1 VFFPERKGT
10 LARYQAGIRTEARII
25 DATRELLGE
34 VGLDGTTLKAI
45 CDRAGVRAGSFY
57 NLFAT
62 KEDAVL
68 RVVKD
73 AIRAVDPHP
82 ARDAPDSL
90 HELVEAYIAFV
101 TGQPDVARVYLKIAI
116 SGATNGSLGD
126 SMKRHHHR
134 RVARFAAAIAREN
147 SGLDNGESEARAE
160 IVLAT
165 LSGLAFMWLLDPAF
179 DFAHRARLAVDVP
192 LVAR

>member
-1 VFFPERKGT
+1 

-45 CDRAGVRAGSFY
+45 CDRAEVRAGSFY
-57 NLFAT
+57 NLFES

-82 ARDAPDSL
+82 KRDAPDSL
-90 HELVEAYIAFV
+90 QELVEAYISFV
-101 TGQPDVARVYLKIAI
+101 SGQPDVARVYLKIAI

-134 RVARFAAAIAREN
+134 RVARFASAIAREN
-147 SGLDNGESEARAE
+147 PELTEAESEARAE

-165 LSGLAFMWLLDPAF
+165 LSGLAFMWMLEPEF
-179 DFAHRARLAVDVP
+179 DFEHRARLAVYAP
-192 LVAR
+192 LTSH

>member
-1 VFFPERKGT
+1 M
-10 LARYQAGIRTEARII
+10 ARYQAGIRTEARII

-57 NLFAT
+57 NLFDS

-82 ARDAPDSL
+82 AKDVPDSVD
-90 HELVEAYIAFV
+90 ELVEAYIAFI
-101 TGQPDVARVYLKIAI
+101 TGQPEVARVYLKIAI
-116 SGATNGSLGD
+116 SGATNGALAASV
-126 SMKRHHHR
+126 SRHHDR
-134 RVARFAAAIAREN
+134 RIARFSAAIEREN
-147 SGLDNGESEARAE
+147 PQLDGAEVTARAQI
-160 IVLAT
+160 IVAT
-165 LSGLAFMWLLDPAF
+165 LSGLAFMWMTHPGF
-179 DFAHRARLAVDVP
+179 DFAGRARLAVHGSKR
-192 LVAR
+192 VAS

>member
-1 VFFPERKGT
+1 M
-10 LARYQAGIRTEARII
+10 ARYQAGIRTEARIL

-34 VGLDGTTLKAI
+34 GGLDGTTLKAI

-57 NLFAT
+57 NLFES

-82 ARDAPDSL
+82 NKDEPDSVD
-90 HELVEAYIAFV
+90 ELVEAYISFV
-101 TGQPDVARVYLKIAI
+101 TGQSDVARVYLKIAI

-126 SMKRHHHR
+126 SVVRHHQR
-134 RVARFAAAIAREN
+134 RVARFSAAIARQHPE
-147 SGLDNGESEARAE
+147 LTADESVARAE
-160 IVLAT
+160 IILAT
-165 LSGLAFMWLLDPAF
+165 LSGLAFMWLIRPKI
-179 DFAHRARLAVDVP
+179 DFADRARLAASSS
-192 LVAR
+192 LIAG

>member
-1 VFFPERKGT
+1 M
-10 LARYQAGIRTEARII
+10 ARYQAGIRTEARII

-57 NLFAT
+57 NLFSS

-68 RVVKD
+68 QVVKE

-82 ARDAPDSL
+82 EGDAPDSL
-90 HELVEAYIAFV
+90 QELVEAYISFV
-101 TGQPDVARVYLKIAI
+101 SGQPDVARVYLKIAI

-126 SMKRHHHR
+126 SMKRHHHQ
-134 RVARFAAAIAREN
+134 RVARFASAIGREN
-147 SGLDNGESEARAE
+147 PGLTDDECVARAE

-165 LSGLAFMWLLDPAF
+165 LSGLAFMWMLEPNF
-179 DFAHRARLAVDVP
+179 DFEHRARLAVYAPVINH
-192 LVAR
+192 

>member
-1 VFFPERKGT
+1 M
-10 LARYQAGIRTEARII
+10 ARYQAGIRTEARII

-34 VGLDGTTLKAI
+34 AGLDGTTLKAI

-57 NLFAT
+57 NLFDS

-82 ARDAPDSL
+82 TGDAPDSL
-90 HELVEAYIAFV
+90 HELVEAYISFV

-147 SGLDNGESEARAE
+147 SVLDDAESEARAE

-179 DFAHRARLAVDVP
+179 DFAHRARLAVEAP
-192 LVAR
+192 LIAH

>member
-1 VFFPERKGT
+1 M
-10 LARYQAGIRTEARII
+10 ARYQAGIRTEARII
-25 DATRELLGE
+25 EATRELLGE

-57 NLFAT
+57 NLFES
-62 KEDAVL
+62 KEDAVM

-82 ARDAPDSL
+82 AKDVPDSFN
-90 HELVEAYIAFV
+90 ELVEAYISFI

-126 SMKRHHHR
+126 SVQRHHQR
-134 RVARFAAAIAREN
+134 RVARFSSAIAREHPE
-147 SGLDNGESEARAE
+147 LTQDEAIARAE
-160 IVLAT
+160 IILAT
-165 LSGLAFMWLLDPAF
+165 LSGLAFMWMIKPEL
-179 DFAHRARLAVDVP
+179 DFAGRARLAASST
-192 LVAR
+192 LVSG

>member
-1 VFFPERKGT
+1 M
-10 LARYQAGIRTEARII
+10 ARYQAGIRTEARII

-34 VGLDGTTLKAI
+34 AGLDGTTLKAI

-57 NLFAT
+57 NLFDS
-62 KEDAVL
+62 KEAAVL

-82 ARDAPDSL
+82 SGDAPDSL
-90 HELVEAYIAFV
+90 EELVEAYIAFV

-116 SGATNGSLGD
+116 SGATNGSLGG
-126 SMKRHHHR
+126 SMKRHHNR
-134 RVARFAAAIAREN
+134 RVARFSDAIGREN
-147 SGLDNGESEARAE
+147 PELAPSESEARAE

-165 LSGLAFMWLLDPAF
+165 LSGLAFMWMLDPTF
-179 DFAHRARLAVDVP
+179 DFAHRARLAVNAS
-192 LVAR
+192 LITH

>member
-1 VFFPERKGT
+1 M
-10 LARYQAGIRTEARII
+10 ARYQAGIRTEARII

-57 NLFAT
+57 NLFES

-82 ARDAPDSL
+82 AKDVPDSVE
-90 HELVEAYIAFV
+90 ELVEAYIAFV
-101 TGQPDVARVYLKIAI
+101 TGQPEVARVYLKIAI
-116 SGATNGSLGD
+116 SGATNGALAASVA
-126 SMKRHHHR
+126 RHHDR
-134 RVARFAAAIAREN
+134 RVSRFAAAIEREHPQ
-147 SGLDNGESEARAE
+147 LDGAQATAHAE
-160 IVLAT
+160 IILAT
-165 LSGLAFMWLLDPAF
+165 LSGLAFMWLTQPEF
-179 DFAHRARLAVDVP
+179 DFAGRARLATTGSQRLAALPD
-192 LVAR
+192 

>member
-1 VFFPERKGT
+1 
-10 LARYQAGIRTEARII
+10 LARYKAGIRTEARII
-25 DATRELLGE
+25 DATRELLAE
-34 VGLDGTTLKAI
+34 SGLDGTTLKAI

-57 NLFAT
+57 NLFPT

-73 AIRAVDPHP
+73 AIRAVDPNP
-82 ARDAPDSL
+82 AGDAPDTL
-90 HELVEAYIAFV
+90 HELVEAYVSFV
-101 TGQPDVARVYLKIAI
+101 TGQPDVARVYLRIAI

-134 RVARFAAAIAREN
+134 RVGRFAAAIGREN
-147 SGLDNGESEARAE
+147 PELTDAESEAHAE

-165 LSGLAFMWLLDPAF
+165 LSGLAFMWLLDPDF
-179 DFAHRARLAVDVP
+179 DFAHRARLAVTVP
-192 LVAR
+192 LTAHEPSRVTNLE

>member
-1 VFFPERKGT
+1 M
-10 LARYQAGIRTEARII
+10 ARYQAGIRTEARII

-34 VGLDGTTLKAI
+34 AGLDGTTLKAI

-57 NLFAT
+57 NLFPT

-82 ARDAPDSL
+82 AGDAPDSL
-90 HELVEAYIAFV
+90 QELVEAYIAFV

-134 RVARFAAAIAREN
+134 RVSRFAAAIARETP
-147 SGLDNGESEARAE
+147 SLDNAESEARAE

-179 DFAHRARLAVDVP
+179 DFAHRARLAVGTPVIA
-192 LVAR
+192 V

>member
-1 VFFPERKGT
+1 M
-10 LARYQAGIRTEARII
+10 ARYQAGIRTEARII

-34 VGLDGTTLKAI
+34 AGLDGTTLKAI

-57 NLFAT
+57 NLFET

-82 ARDAPDSL
+82 TGDAPDSL
-90 HELVEAYIAFV
+90 HELVEAYISFV

-116 SGATNGSLGD
+116 SGATNGSLGG

-134 RVARFAAAIAREN
+134 RVARFAEELA
-147 SGLDNGESEARAE
+147 GELRRA
-160 IVLAT
+160 LA
-165 LSGLAFMWLLDPAF
+165 GG
-179 DFAHRARLAVDVP
+179 
-192 LVAR
+192 